1 MIYYTGIG
9 SRETSP
15 NICDLMTRIA
25 KKLSEK
31 GFTLRSGG
39 AKGADSAFEVGSTL
53 SEIYLPYD
61 GFEKKR
67 QHHTGCYDTESF
79 SNYQEARVI
88 AAEFHPVW
96 DRCGEWARKMHTRN
110 VYQVLGMDLNTPSS
124 CIICWTKNGGLSG
137 GTAQAMRIAQA
148 HNIPI
153 FNLYFED
160 SMSKLAEFVGKTRS
174 KHD

>member
-1 MIYYTGIG
+1 MRYYAGIG
-9 SRETSP
+9 SRETP
-15 NICDLMTRIA
+15 PQICKLMTRIA
-25 KKLSEK
+25 KRLSEK
-31 GFTLRSGG
+31 GWTLRSGG
-39 AKGADSAFEVGSTL
+39 AKGADSAFESGSTL

-67 QHHTGCYDTESF
+67 DHMIGYFDAESF
-79 SNYQEARVI
+79 SNYQEASAI
-88 AAEFHPVW
+88 AADFHPAW

-124 CIICWTKNGGLSG
+124 CIVCWTKSGGLSG

-160 SMSKLAEFVGKTRS
+160 SIAKLGEFIKQRGY
-174 KHD
+174 